1 MKPRVHGKGRG
12 KRMVQILSYVAVFI
26 ALLVVVG
33 LLLHPVLH
41 RREMAA
47 LRPYGQWVDV
57 DGNRMHVHAVGDGDE
72 TIVLLPGF
80 GVPLPSADFGP
91 LLRELSQDYTAVSVE
106 WFGVGFSDSVD
117 TPRTNANYAK
127 ELRMALSQA
136 GFAPPYVLMPHSTSG
151 IYAEYYATQYPDEV
165 KAIIMLDS
173 TSSAA
178 SLEKD
183 MPRILWLVAKAAN
196 RIGVNRINARLI
208 PETKTIANGYFDH
221 EQADYRTFM
230 KNQIND
236 TLIDQ
241 GQRMNQSIQ
250 EVGAMPFPE
259 TVPVL
264 KIAAADTVQ
273 TMDKQNK
280 DNGLAYQNQHIERLG
295 SNARLIV
302 MEGNHFLYQT
312 HASEITAETRSF
324 LDTLNT
330 QRN

>member
-1 MKPRVHGKGRG
+1 MKPRVNRKGRG
-12 KRMVQILSYVAVFI
+12 KRMVQVLGYVTVLI

-33 LLLHPVLH
+33 FVLHPVLH

-47 LRPYGQWVDV
+47 LQPYGQWVDV
-57 DGNRMHVHAVGDGDE
+57 EGSRMHVHALGDGAE

-91 LLRELSQDYTAVSVE
+91 LLRELSQEYTAVSVE
-106 WFGVGFSDSVD
+106 WFGVGFRDSVD
-117 TPRTNANYAK
+117 TPRTNANYTE
-127 ELRMALSQA
+127 ELRTALSQV
-136 GFAPPYVLMPHSTSG
+136 GFAPPYVLMPHSISG

-178 SLEKD
+178 SREKD
-183 MPRILWLVAKAAN
+183 MPRVLWLVAKAAN

-208 PETKTIANGYFDH
+208 PETKTIANGYLDH

-241 GQRMNQSIQ
+241 GRRMNQSIQ
-250 EVGAMPFPE
+250 EVGPCHSPK
-259 TVPVL
+259 PSL
-264 KIAAADTVQ
+264 C
-273 TMDKQNK
+273 
-280 DNGLAYQNQHIERLG
+280 
-295 SNARLIV
+295 
-302 MEGNHFLYQT
+302 
-312 HASEITAETRSF
+312 
-324 LDTLNT
+324 
-330 QRN
+330 